1 MQGGIDMKQYKIT
14 MKNGTALVVESKW
27 IELYTILTDL
37 NGHQP
42 FFEIGCAIIAK
53 DAIASIEKLEEEK
66 LTEEKEN

>member
-1 MQGGIDMKQYKIT
+1 MRKYKIT

-27 IELYTILTDL
+27 VELYTILTDL
-37 NGHQP
+37 NNHQP
-42 FFEIGCAIIAK
+42 FIEIGCVLIAK